1 MHWVLQEHDF
11 REPGWD
17 ALIET
22 LARFGLPH
30 SFHKVVPFV
39 GALLPE
45 PALAHDNVICMGSYS
60 MRHAARRYGWR
71 PGVFDLA
78 EQHFV
83 RQHERWGE
91 HLLNAHSRV
100 LPFGDV
106 VLTAPS
112 FLRPVDDTKSF
123 AGKVFEP
130 SAFHEWQR
138 SVLALGE
145 DSHTLRASSLVQV
158 ARPVTI
164 HAEYRCW
171 VVHDEVVTASLYK
184 RGDTVFSSADVPRAI
199 VDYANAR
206 AREWRPHEAYVM
218 DVAETAS
225 GLRVIELNTLN
236 AAGFYAADVQR
247 LVMALES
254 AFSREP

>member
-11 REPGWD
+11 REPGWN
-17 ALIET
+17 ALVET
-22 LARFGLPH
+22 LERLALPH

-45 PALAHDNVICMGSYS
+45 PAVAQPHVICMGSYS
-60 MRHAARRYGWR
+60 MRHAARRYGWK

-78 EQHFV
+78 DQDFV
-83 RQHERWGE
+83 RQHEHWGE

-100 LPFGDV
+100 VPFGDV
-106 VLTAPS
+106 KLLEPS

-123 AGKVFEP
+123 AGRVYEP
-130 SAFHEWQR
+130 VAFHEWQR
-138 SVLALGE
+138 SVLALGD

-171 VVHDEVVTASLYK
+171 VVQDRVVTASLYK
-184 RGDTVFSSADVPRAI
+184 RGDTVFSSGDVPEQI
-199 VDYANAR
+199 LGYANER
-206 AREWRPHEAYVM
+206 AREWSPHEAYVM
-218 DVAETAS
+218 DIAETPD
-225 GLRVIELNTLN
+225 GLRIIELNTLN
-236 AAGFYAADVQR
+236 AAGFYAADVQK
-247 LVMALES
+247 LVMALED
-254 AFSREP
+254 AFG

>member
-22 LARFGLPH
+22 LERLALPH

-45 PALAHDNVICMGSYS
+45 PAIAHRNVICMGSYS
-60 MRHAARRYGWR
+60 MRHAALRYDWK

-78 EQHFV
+78 EQDFV
-83 RQHERWGE
+83 RQHEHWAE

-106 VLTAPS
+106 RLEQPS
-112 FLRPVDDTKSF
+112 FLRPIDDTKSF
-123 AGKVFEP
+123 AGRVFEP
-130 SAFHEWQR
+130 RAFHDWQR
-138 SVLALGE
+138 SVLALGD
-145 DSHTLRASSLVQV
+145 DSHTLRANSLVQV
-158 ARPVTI
+158 AGPVTI

-171 VVHDEVVTASLYK
+171 LVRDRVVTASLYK
-184 RGDTVFSSADVPRAI
+184 RGDTVFSSADVPEPI
-199 VDYANAR
+199 LTYANER

-218 DVAETAS
+218 DIAETAN
-225 GLRVIELNTLN
+225 GLRIVELNTLN
-236 AAGFYAADVQR
+236 AAGFYAADVQK
-247 LVMALES
+247 LVMALED
-254 AFSREP
+254 AFA